1 MNYNPIL
8 NDTCMEMIADACNH
22 HYIGIGNVL
31 LSQEGGILL
40 ALLCGFCLIARI
52 ETCGKRVRRQDIYPG
67 QWITATPK
75 TNMQSE
81 NVQLDIETSYHIQT
95 IHLEGFKLVSV
106 CAGLKIACAQN
117 CFGFLNGQ
125 R

>member
-1 MNYNPIL
+1 
-8 NDTCMEMIADACNH
+8 MEMIADACNH

-31 LSQEGGILL
+31 LSREGGILL
-40 ALLCGFCLIARI
+40 ALLGGFCLISRI

-81 NVQLDIETSYHIQT
+81 NVQLEQKRHIISKQS
-95 IHLEGFKLVSV
+95 IWRVSS
-106 CAGLKIACAQN
+106 
-117 CFGFLNGQ
+117 
-125 R
+125 

>member
-1 MNYNPIL
+1 MNYNSIL
-8 NDTCMEMIADACNH
+8 HDTCMEMIADACNH

-31 LSQEGGILL
+31 LSREGGILL
-40 ALLCGFCLIARI
+40 ALLGGFCLISRI

-81 NVQLDIETSYHIQT
+81 NVQLEQKHHIISKQS
-95 IHLEGFKLVSV
+95 IWRVSS
-106 CAGLKIACAQN
+106 
-117 CFGFLNGQ
+117 
-125 R
+125 